1 MAAFPFELVSPERLL
16 FTGEVESVV
25 VPGSEGE
32 LTVLKDH
39 APLMTTLKPGIVTV
53 NEASGKSQRLF
64 VRGGFA
70 DVAPTGLTILAES
83 SVPIEQLDGVRLD
96 AEIKGAQD
104 EVERVRQ
111 RRGPPPRHREAE
123 PAAGVARRPH
133 GLIIAQAT
141 V

>member
-53 NEASGKSQRLF
+53 HETGGRSQRVF

-83 SVPIEQLDGVRLD
+83 SVPVEQLDAAKLD
-96 AEIKGAQD
+96 AEIKDAEDDVTGSLTDEGRRLATEKLNQVRELRGA
-104 EVERVRQ
+104 
-111 RRGPPPRHREAE
+111 
-123 PAAGVARRPH
+123 
-133 GLIIAQAT
+133 LSL
-141 V
+141 

>member
-32 LTVLKDH
+32 LTVMKDH
-39 APLMTTLKPGIVTV
+39 APLMTTLKPGVVTV
-53 NEASGKSQRLF
+53 NESTGKSQRLF

-83 SVPIEQLDGVRLD
+83 SVPVDQLD
-96 AEIKGAQD
+96 A
-104 EVERVRQ
+104 RQ
-111 RRGPPPRHREAE
+111 ARRRGPSAPRPRSTLPRPTRAAASPPRS
-123 PAAGVARRPH
+123 
-133 GLIIAQAT
+133 
-141 V
+141 

>member
-16 FTGEVESVV
+16 FTGDVESVV

-32 LTVLKDH
+32 LTVMKDH

-53 NEASGKSQRLF
+53 NEAAGKSSRLF

-83 SVPIEQLDGVRLD
+83 AVPVEQFDAPTLD
-96 AEIKGAQD
+96 AELKGAGTEVSEATTD
-104 EVERVRQ
+104 EG
-111 RRGPPPRHREAE
+111 RR
-123 PAAGVARRPH
+123 
-133 GLIIAQAT
+133 LAQEKLDQLNELRGALT
-141 V
+141 L

>member
-32 LTVLKDH
+32 MTVMKDH

-53 NEASGKSQRLF
+53 NEAAGRSQRLF

-83 SVPIEQLDGVRLD
+83 SVPVEQLDAARLD
-96 AEIKGAQD
+96 DEIKDAQD
-104 EVERVRQ
+104 DVNDASTDEG
-111 RRGPPPRHREAE
+111 RR
-123 PAAGVARRPH
+123 
-133 GLIIAQAT
+133 LAT
-141 V
+141 EKLNQLQELRGALSV

>member
-53 NEASGKSQRLF
+53 TEAGGRSQRLF

-83 SVPIEQLDGVRLD
+83 SVPVDQLDAAKLD
-96 AEIKGAQD
+96 AEIKGAEGEVTAASTD
-104 EVERVRQ
+104 EG
-111 RRGPPPRHREAE
+111 RR
-123 PAAGVARRPH
+123 
-133 GLIIAQAT
+133 LAT
-141 V
+141 EKLNQLQELRASLSI

>member
-1 MAAFPFELVSPERLL
+1 MASFPFELVSPERLL

-53 NEASGKSQRLF
+53 TESGGRAQRLF

-83 SVPIEQLDGVRLD
+83 SVPVDQLDAAKLD

-104 EVERVRQ
+104 EVTAASTDEG
-111 RRGPPPRHREAE
+111 RRLAQEKLNQLNELR
-123 PAAGVARRPH
+123 AALA
-133 GLIIAQAT
+133 I
-141 V
+141 

>member
-53 NEASGKSQRLF
+53 TEAGGRAQRLF

-83 SVPIEQLDGVRLD
+83 SVPVDQLDAAKLD
-96 AEIKGAQD
+96 AEIKGAED
-104 EVERVRQ
+104 EVTAATTDEG
-111 RRGPPPRHREAE
+111 RRLATEKLNQLRELRGAL
-123 PAAGVARRPH
+123 A
-133 GLIIAQAT
+133 I
-141 V
+141 

>member
-1 MAAFPFELVSPERLL
+1 MASFPFELVSPERLL

-53 NEASGKSQRLF
+53 TEAGGRSQRLF

-83 SVPIEQLDGVRLD
+83 SVPVDQLDTAKLD
-96 AEIKGAQD
+96 AELKGAQD
-104 EVERVRQ
+104 EVTAASSDEG
-111 RRGPPPRHREAE
+111 RRLATEKLNQLQELRGAL
-123 PAAGVARRPH
+123 GV
-133 GLIIAQAT
+133 
-141 V
+141 

>member
-1 MAAFPFELVSPERLL
+1 MASFPFELVSPERLL

-32 LTVLKDH
+32 MTVMKDH

-53 NEASGKSQRLF
+53 NEAGGKSQRLF

-83 SVPIEQLDGVRLD
+83 SVPVDQLDAARLD
-96 AEIKGAQD
+96 AEVKDAGTEVAEASTDEGRRLAQEKLDQLNELRGALS
-104 EVERVRQ
+104 V
-111 RRGPPPRHREAE
+111 
-123 PAAGVARRPH
+123 
-133 GLIIAQAT
+133 
-141 V
+141 